1 VAGYGRGYHLLNVT
15 ARPRPRLTPKL
26 RRHILFI
33 YRNALKNLLRN
44 RGRNILV
51 SVILL
56 IVMTATTVS
65 LSVSAIS
72 SKMIENYKDSFGVET
87 SIMVDWKYAQA
98 NAQKA
103 TTANPD
109 GSLSG
114 NTGDATID
122 PATIPLDQYV
132 AFADS
137 TYVKSTAFNVTANY
151 ASDQLQPTKP
161 KSAYFSGSLDDLL
174 KIYKASSREE
184 VVKMLGGGP
193 DAENYVDS
201 LTDAKPNSVGQ
212 VWAYS
217 DASTIKDFQQDE
229 KQLTEGRMFE
239 NPGEVLMSTK
249 LASLN
254 NIKLGDAIHISGNS
268 KTHDNTTVDLTVVGI
283 FEDLKGDVSTDPNN
297 ISAGAD
303 DLFTSFD
310 TLYNAHFYRVSLDKM
325 TFFLTNPDATGP
337 FLQELRDKG
346 LPETFV
352 PYYDLKSYNAIVDPV
367 KKMSGIAV
375 TFGIVVLITGAA
387 ILVFLSISNIRERKY
402 EVGVLRSIGMKK
414 HQLARGMVYESLSL
428 VIVFTV
434 IAVLLGGVLARP
446 IAGMLLGTA
455 DGVKSV
461 ALFTLG
467 PLPLVLLVAAALG
480 VVSSLVGILYVT
492 RYEPMRILQ
501 DRN

>member
-1 VAGYGRGYHLLNVT
+1 M
-15 ARPRPRLTPKL
+15 
-26 RRHILFI
+26 FI

-44 RGRNILV
+44 RGRYILV

-56 IVMTATTVS
+56 IVMTATTIS

-72 SKMIENYKDSFGVET
+72 AKMIENYKDSFGVET

-103 TTANPD
+103 TKENPD

-114 NTGDATID
+114 NTGDANID
-122 PATIPLDQYV
+122 PQTIPLDQYV

-137 TYVKSTAFNVTANY
+137 KYVKSTAFKVTANY

-174 KIYKASSREE
+174 KIYKASSRDE
-184 VVKMLGGGP
+184 VVKILGGGK

-201 LTDAKPNSVGQ
+201 LVDAKPNSVGT
-212 VWAYS
+212 VWAYT
-217 DASTIKDFQQDE
+217 DASTIDDFKTNE
-229 KQLTEGRMFE
+229 KQLTDGRMFE
-239 NPGEVLMSTK
+239 NPGEVLISTK

-254 NIKLGDAIHISGNS
+254 NIKLGDVIHISGNS
-268 KTHDNTTVDLTVVGI
+268 KTQDTTTLDLTVVGI
-283 FEDLKGDVSTDPNN
+283 FEDLKGDVTSDPNN
-297 ISAGAD
+297 VSAGAD

-310 TLYNAHFYRVSLDKM
+310 TLYNAHFYRTSEDKM
-325 TFFLTNPDATGP
+325 TFYLTNPDATGP

-375 TFGIVVLITGAA
+375 TFGLVILITGAA

-414 HQLARGMVYESLSL
+414 HQLARGMAYESLTL
-428 VIVFTV
+428 VTVFTLV
-434 IAVLLGGVLARP
+434 GLLIGGLLAKP
-446 IAGMLLGTA
+446 ITAMLLGSA
-455 DGVKSV
+455 DGVNS
-461 ALFTLG
+461 APAFTLG
-467 PLPLVLLVAAALG
+467 PLPLVLVVAAVLG
-480 VVSSLVGILYVT
+480 VLSSLVGILYVT
-492 RYEPMRILQ
+492 RFEPMKILQ
-501 DRN
+501 ERN

>member
-1 VAGYGRGYHLLNVT
+1 
-15 ARPRPRLTPKL
+15 
-26 RRHILFI
+26 LFI

-44 RGRNILV
+44 RGRYILV

-56 IVMTATTVS
+56 IVMTATTIS

-87 SIMVDWKYAQA
+87 SLMVDWKYAQA
-98 NAQKA
+98 NAKKV
-103 TTANPD
+103 TTENAD
-109 GSLSG
+109 GSLTG
-114 NTGDATID
+114 NTGDANID
-122 PATIPLDQYV
+122 PQTIPLDQYV

-137 TYVKSTAFNVTANY
+137 KNVKSTDFEVTANY
-151 ASDQLQPTKP
+151 ASDQLKPTKP
-161 KSAYFSGSLDDLL
+161 KSAFFSGSLDDLL
-174 KIYKASSREE
+174 KIYHASSRDE
-184 VVKMLGGGP
+184 VVKMLGGGK

-201 LTDAKPNSVGQ
+201 LTDAKPNSVGS

-217 DASTIKDFQQDE
+217 DASKIKDFNTDE
-229 KQLTEGRMFE
+229 KELSEGRMFE
-239 NPGEVLMSTK
+239 NPGEVLISTD

-254 NIKLGDAIHISGNS
+254 NIKLGDVIHISGNS
-268 KTHDNTTVDLTVVGI
+268 KTQDNTTIDLTVVGI
-283 FEDLKGDVSTDPNN
+283 FKDLKGAVSTDPND

-310 TLYNAHFYRVSLDKM
+310 TLYNAHFYRASLDKM
-325 TFFLTNPDATGP
+325 TFYLNNPDATGP

-346 LPETFV
+346 LPETFI

-375 TFGIVVLITGAA
+375 TFGMVIMITGAA

-428 VIVFTV
+428 VVMFTLV
-434 IAVLLGGVLARP
+434 GLLLGGLLAKP
-446 IAGMLLGTA
+446 IAGMLLGNA
-455 DGVKSV
+455 DGVSS
-461 ALFTLG
+461 AGAFTLG
-467 PLPLVLLVAAALG
+467 PLPLVLLVAAVLG
-480 VVSSLVGILYVT
+480 VLSSLVGILYVT
-492 RYEPMRILQ
+492 RFEPMKILQ
-501 DRN
+501 ERN

>member
-1 VAGYGRGYHLLNVT
+1 M
-15 ARPRPRLTPKL
+15 
-26 RRHILFI
+26 FI

-44 RGRNILV
+44 RGRYILV
-51 SVILL
+51 SIILL
-56 IVMTATTVS
+56 IVMTATTVA

-72 SKMIENYKDSFGVET
+72 NKMIQNYKDSFGVET

-98 NAQKA
+98 NAKKS
-103 TTANPD
+103 TTENPD

-114 NTGDATID
+114 NTGDANID
-122 PATIPLDQYV
+122 PQTIPLDQYV

-137 TYVKSTAFNVTANY
+137 KYVKSTAFKVTANY
-151 ASDQLQPTKP
+151 ASDQLKPTKP
-161 KSAYFSGSLDDLL
+161 ASAYFSGSLDDLL
-174 KIYKASSREE
+174 KIYKASSRDE
-184 VVKMLGGGP
+184 VVKILGGGK

-201 LTDAKPNSVGQ
+201 LIDAKPNSVGT
-212 VWAYS
+212 VWAYT
-217 DASTIKDFQQDE
+217 DASTITDFQQNE

-239 NPGEVLMSTK
+239 NPGEVLISTK

-254 NIKLGDAIHISGNS
+254 NVKLGDVIHISGNS
-268 KTHDNTTVDLTVVGI
+268 KTQDTTTLDLTVVGI
-283 FEDLKGDVSTDPNN
+283 FEDLKGDVTTDPNN
-297 ISAGAD
+297 VSAGAD

-310 TLYNAHFYRVSLDKM
+310 TLYNAHFYRTSEDKM

-375 TFGIVVLITGAA
+375 TFGLVILITGAA

-414 HQLARGMVYESLSL
+414 HQLARGMVYESLTL
-428 VIVFTV
+428 VTIFTLV
-434 IAVLLGGVLARP
+434 GLLIGGLLAKP
-446 IAGMLLGTA
+446 ITTMLLGSA
-455 DGVKSV
+455 DGVNS
-461 ALFTLG
+461 APAFTLG
-467 PLPLVLLVAAALG
+467 PLPLVLLVAAVLG
-480 VVSSLVGILYVT
+480 VLSSLVGILYVT
-492 RYEPMRILQ
+492 RFEPMKILQ
-501 DRN
+501 ERN